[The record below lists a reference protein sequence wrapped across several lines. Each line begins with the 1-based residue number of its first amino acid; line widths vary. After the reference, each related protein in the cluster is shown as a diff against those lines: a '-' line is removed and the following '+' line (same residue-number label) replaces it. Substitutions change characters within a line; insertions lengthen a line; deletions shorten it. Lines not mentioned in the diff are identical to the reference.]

1 MEGIA
6 TRLLCYRS
14 FEEMTSPQGMD
25 DLFWG
30 RDCEDVSDWAERLT
44 MAAEVRDFTPD
55 KLFKIAKLN
64 LRGRAK
70 EWFRRLQ
77 PAPADWASLW
87 TLMIQKYGNVDTDDI
102 RMKLDAIK
110 QEPRERVRRYFERLD
125 KLFRKGTIPDVEQK
139 RRFLARLRPE
149 IRKLCMVRTFVDI
162 EELVGAATEVERV
175 LGELRETPYEP
186 FREEEEEETSGSNVE
201 KHVTAL
207 NNTLINFF
215 KGNSHDLASSSS
227 SPVFGGCQLCKG
239 GDHMATACP
248 RLNEARPKCAKCNM
262 PHRTEN
268 CGIKCAFCA
277 GLGHSEDKC
286 WKKPKDGKS
295 TTGAV
300 NFLEVLLDDEAAT
313 EHQLNKLCGNENL
326 FSYTRVPRRRTP
338 VDVAQGGVAPTS
350 EVEREGAST
359 NRDASIRSKIL
370 SHFVKGK
377 ISLSPMEIILMI
389 PRELEHLE
397 NLVKLARKKRDS
409 EATENQVSV
418 VSAIPS
424 LRKICVSKTHR
435 SKTLHLPME
444 ISKCIVE
451 GLADTGASMSVLATA
466 VVRELGMMHLV
477 TGNESYKTAS
487 GVVTRALE
495 RIDELQV
502 RIGGIQC
509 TMTFMVV
516 NTDGYDV
523 LLGLDF
529 LMKIG
534 AVLDVERGLIQVRHG
549 PSTDVEV
556 LPLTMVNLLQKMGT
570 GAMEQGPSTTQK
582 DAPTAQDDDAALD
595 QVLESIQEGDGVS
608 FSDSDDDDN
617 SEYHDSESNQF
628 EQVGSEDEFA
638 DVEFE
643 ELVNSEGPQE
653 MLRLMLQEQADEIMT
668 RRLRKGMIM
677 LTGSDGY
684 LMLRKADKPCV
695 MYLLHS
701 CRTNIV
707 WGTTLHCW
715 CCFKLSR

>member
-1 MEGIA
+1 
-6 TRLLCYRS
+6 
-14 FEEMTSPQGMD
+14 
-25 DLFWG
+25 
-30 RDCEDVSDWAERLT
+30 
-44 MAAEVRDFTPD
+44 
-55 KLFKIAKLN
+55 
-64 LRGRAK
+64 
-70 EWFRRLQ
+70 
-77 PAPADWASLW
+77 
-87 TLMIQKYGNVDTDDI
+87 
-102 RMKLDAIK
+102 
-110 QEPRERVRRYFERLD
+110 
-125 KLFRKGTIPDVEQK
+125 
-139 RRFLARLRPE
+139 
-149 IRKLCMVRTFVDI
+149 
-162 EELVGAATEVERV
+162 
-175 LGELRETPYEP
+175 
-186 FREEEEEETSGSNVE
+186 
-201 KHVTAL
+201 
-207 NNTLINFF
+207 
-215 KGNSHDLASSSS
+215 
-227 SPVFGGCQLCKG
+227 
-239 GDHMATACP
+239 
-248 RLNEARPKCAKCNM
+248 M